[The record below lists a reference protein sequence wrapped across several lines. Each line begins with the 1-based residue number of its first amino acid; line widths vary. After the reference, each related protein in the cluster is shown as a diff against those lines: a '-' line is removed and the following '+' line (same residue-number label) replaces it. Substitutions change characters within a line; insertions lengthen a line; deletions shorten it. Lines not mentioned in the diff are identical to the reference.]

1 MIINKAS
8 PNLNKNGNQEL
19 LKLTTKNSIPSITA
33 INLVLLEL
41 KPKMRLSMSATP
53 NERHMKRLVV
63 PKKLRKYLG
72 SSGKKAMLMNKV
84 NVILLR
90 SKKAHMMIGSRK

>member
-41 KPKMRLSMSATP
+41 KPKMRLSMSATLS
-53 NERHMKRLVV
+53 ERLMKR
-63 PKKLRKYLG
+63 
-72 SSGKKAMLMNKV
+72 
-84 NVILLR
+84 
-90 SKKAHMMIGSRK
+90 